1 MADPAGMVSRT
12 FGNCP
17 DRTQVHED
25 VPLVLLQHRQ
35 VPGLTDPYLVACDL
49 DLGARDTLNSALGAE
64 PSGLRGAVSWRI
76 LPVMVDFARR
86 IRLPILLLA
95 VLVVACAADLAPASM
110 LMADGQSCV
119 GSDCEDQIACGQ
131 PTQPQI
137 PSGFSIQ
144 LVALPAS
151 GEQVLT
157 VVKTEARTVD
167 PPPATVLRQSLA
179 PLGSRSPPAV

>member
-1 MADPAGMVSRT
+1 MLRGERLRLTSSRCGRGRLLMADPAGMVSQA

-35 VPGLTDPYLVACDL
+35 VPG
-49 DLGARDTLNSALGAE
+49 S
-64 PSGLRGAVSWRI
+64 SGLRGAFSWRI

-86 IRLPILLLA
+86 IRLPTLLLA

-119 GSDCEDQIACGQ
+119 GSDCEDRIACGQ

-167 PPPATVLRQSLA
+167 PPPAMVLRQSLA